1 MQIIRFRATKNF
13 AGLAG
18 LIEMCGA
25 KRRDLGGGGGGGFRI
40 CVCVSISM

>member
-18 LIEMCGA
+18 LIEMCGPP
-25 KRRDLGGGGGGGFRI
+25 GGGGGGDLYF
-40 CVCVSISM
+40 VCV